1 MKKQLLVDLSSLKN
15 IYSGLGQIALSY
27 GTYFKGHYKKEDA
40 PYELTLLLPKKYFGL
55 FGEEVHYVSSTNV
68 IRKHVRFLFP
78 KYDIWHSIHQLSR
91 FRPIWKDTKFILTI
105 HDLNFLYE
113 RTAGARERRY
123 RKMQKKICR
132 ANEIVCISNFTK
144 NEVEHNFQLN
154 EKQCRVIYNK
164 VTLID
169 KDAAQ
174 KPKHEIREPF
184 FFTMGIIRQK
194 KNFHVLLDMMK
205 LLPDKHLYI
214 VGMKADVKKNNY
226 ARHIK
231 ERIENEQIHNVTL
244 RGPVSHKEKIW
255 MYQHCEAFLFPSLL
269 EGFGLPVIEA
279 MQFGKPVFSSKETS
293 LKEIGGDFAYFWDNF
308 NPEEMKKLIDENLTQ
323 FYQNE
328 SLADKEKEYA
338 RSFSYEKHFEEYEAL
353 YKTA

>member
-1 MKKQLLVDLSSLKN
+1 M
-15 IYSGLGQIALSY
+15 
-27 GTYFKGHYKKEDA
+27 EDIGKR
-40 PYELTLLLPKKYFGL
+40 L
-55 FGEEVHYVSSTNV
+55 
-68 IRKHVRFLFP
+68 IRL
-78 KYDIWHSIHQLSR
+78 I
-91 FRPIWKDTKFILTI
+91 ILC
-105 HDLNFLYE
+105 
-113 RTAGARERRY
+113 Y